1 MKLNNKTIIYIYI
14 AVLFILTF
22 LFTRNLMKGFKSQ
35 EFDYLKLSVNL
46 VLLVYIIVKVVKLG
60 KIENNTNDQNEK

>member
-60 KIENNTNDQNEK
+60 NIENNTNDQNEK

>member
-1 MKLNNKTIIYIYI
+1 MKLTNKTIIYIYV

-22 LFTRNLMKGFKSQ
+22 LFTRNLMKGFRKQ
-35 EFDYLKLSVNL
+35 EFDYLKLAVNL

-60 KIENNTNDQNEK
+60 KIENNNQNEK